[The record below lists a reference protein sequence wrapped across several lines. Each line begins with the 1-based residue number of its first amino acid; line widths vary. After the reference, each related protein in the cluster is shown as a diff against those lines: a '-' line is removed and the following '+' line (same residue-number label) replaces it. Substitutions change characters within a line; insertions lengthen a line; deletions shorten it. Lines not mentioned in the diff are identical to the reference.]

1 LSIRVVH
8 WYPNFLAG
16 GGVAN
21 SVLALAGAQ
30 AAAGAD
36 TWIASLAH
44 DDPIYGPLRPA
55 DGVRIATWGSGR
67 TLRWGGLR
75 LHAVGRGPAHALRGL
90 APDVVH
96 VHAEFNPDNW
106 WVPRLWT
113 CPLVLSPHG
122 AFHATVLQ
130 RGARTKSLYLTVARR
145 ALYRKVGRFHVL
157 SPAEQA
163 DVAAALPTVRTYCV
177 PQGPSPAV
185 QEALGHIDET
195 ANGWSG
201 PVRLMFLGRIDVQVK
216 GLDVLVEAFARA
228 VRGRAPAMPATLT
241 LVGPD
246 WRNGVAP
253 LRQLAR
259 RFGVE
264 ELVEIRDRVAADE
277 VAGLLQSCDV
287 YVQLSRNESSPL
299 SLNDALA
306 LGKPAIVSDRV
317 GTVSC
322 EEIARLPHVK
332 VVAPSVAEA
341 TQAIGEALDDLDG
354 LRRAAREV
362 HTELRDFLS
371 WERAARRHLEVYASL
386 AAA

>member
-1 LSIRVVH
+1 MRVVH

-21 SVLALAGAQ
+21 SVLGLADAQ

-44 DDPIYGPLRPA
+44 RDPIYGALRPSG
-55 DGVRIATWGSGR
+55 GVRIATWGSGR
-67 TLRWGGLR
+67 ALRWGGLR
-75 LHAVGRGPAHALRGL
+75 LHALRRRQARALGAL

-106 WVPRLWT
+106 WAPRIWT
-113 CPLVLSPHG
+113 CPIVLSPHG
-122 AFHATVLQ
+122 AFHATVLG
-130 RGARTKSLYLTVARR
+130 RGARGKSLYLAVARR
-145 ALYRKVGRFHVL
+145 SLYEKVGRFHVL

-163 DVAAALPTVRTYCV
+163 DVATALPTARTYCV

-185 QEALGHIDET
+185 QEALPGLEEPV
-195 ANGWSG
+195 NGRTG

-228 VRGRAPAMPATLT
+228 LHGRALAMPPTLT
-241 LVGPD
+241 IVGPD
-246 WRNGVAP
+246 WGNGAGP
-253 LRQLAR
+253 LRELACR
-259 RFGVE
+259 LGVG
-264 ELVEIRDRVAADE
+264 ELVEIRGPVAADE
-277 VAGLLQSCDV
+277 VAGLLQTCDV

-332 VVAPSVAEA
+332 VVAPSVVEA
-341 TQAIGEALDDLDG
+341 AQAIGEALDDLDG
-354 LRRAAREV
+354 LRRAAREARA
-362 HTELRDFLS
+362 ELRDFLS
-371 WERAARRHLEVYASL
+371 WESAARRHLKAYASL
-386 AAA
+386 TAA